1 MRLVGEGF
9 FTLLAKNY
17 ISEHPLSAGY
27 LQNYGHFFAQFLKGF
42 KPCKPYPYLIDI
54 AYFERYY
61 EQCYHSDNAQFLIHS
76 IYPIIDI
83 WQLNESSE
91 DLNLTEQAQYVLI
104 AKRNLEVVVSKISQS
119 DFLTLGGENRKIT

>member
-1 MRLVGEGF
+1 MLKTIQTTFSNDVINDQVQGDYFSQGNFSAAELIQIYRNHYILSLIGTLKSSYSCILRLVGEGF

-54 AYFERYY
+54 VYFERYY
-61 EQCYHSDNAQFLIHS
+61 E
-76 IYPIIDI
+76 
-83 WQLNESSE
+83 
-91 DLNLTEQAQYVLI
+91 
-104 AKRNLEVVVSKISQS
+104 
-119 DFLTLGGENRKIT
+119 